1 MQIINKYIVRQIEI
15 FFIHL
20 REQRSGFT
28 IVMTFP
34 YICLQVG
41 SSGCVSALLL
51 LNSYLLVQQT
61 PTLSHT
67 ATGDCSLSSALVMF
81 CELKGLSYQNQ

>member
-1 MQIINKYIVRQIEI
+1 MQIINKYIVRQTEL

-20 REQRSGFT
+20 RQQCSGFT

-34 YICLQVG
+34 YIPPQVG
-41 SSGCVSALLL
+41 SSGCFRGLLL

-67 ATGDCSLSSALVMF
+67 ATGDCSLSFALVMF
-81 CELKGLSYQNQ
+81 CELKGLSNQNQ